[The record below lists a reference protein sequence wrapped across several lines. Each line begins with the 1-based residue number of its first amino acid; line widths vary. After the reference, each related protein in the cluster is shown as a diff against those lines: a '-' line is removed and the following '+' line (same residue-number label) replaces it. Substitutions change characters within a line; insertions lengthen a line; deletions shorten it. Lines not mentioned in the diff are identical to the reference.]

1 MKFSVLLFS
10 IFSFLQVQQAASQE
24 IHARV
29 IDAQTKEPIP
39 YANVVFGE
47 HKGVVTNEEGFFS
60 FTFGQEKPK
69 SIKISSL
76 GYELLE
82 MAPESIHNAVIALSP
97 SAIELKEVFVSNKN
111 LSPREIIEKVKEEV
125 PNNYEQG
132 PGQKRIFYRRSD
144 FTHIK
149 KFNLEVDESTIP
161 GIDQH
166 LMDRITAEMPK
177 HTDSYVEVL
186 GDLYGNYDTQK
197 INFVKVANLYDP
209 SNTRSLEQLTD
220 HLEEL
225 FRKNLKEKSFLK
237 IKSGW
242 FGVKVDED
250 ELEEG
255 MSELEE
261 QKEEKTPEQIAESE
275 AKTKKYLQESTV
287 SGISSMLNNVFWKED
302 ISLNLFEKTRKYE
315 FSLKGYLH
323 LEDATVYVIE
333 FKPKRKADYKGTIYV
348 NTQDY
353 GVHRLDYENVKP
365 LKNFRLLGIS
375 TSDDLHRG
383 KMIFTRNELGKYRLS
398 YLEQEKGETV
408 GIDRPLTIIEKNRHV
423 PGRNKQNEL
432 DMDLDLKLAEVQK
445 TQMLIYDD
453 RPISESE
460 YQALQV
466 KDDFEYR
473 VFKTYNPDFWKGHN
487 IIEPNAA
494 IREFTALKEN

>member
-1 MKFSVLLFS
+1 MKFSVFIFS
-10 IFSFLQVQQAASQE
+10 IFSFLQIQQVTSQE

-29 IDAQTKEPIP
+29 IDDQTKQPIP

-60 FTFGQEKPK
+60 FSFGKEKPE

-82 MAPESIHNAVIALSP
+82 VAPNKIQNAVIALSP
-97 SAIELKEVFVSNKN
+97 SAIELKEVFVSNRN

-125 PNNYEQG
+125 ANNYELG
-132 PGQKRIFYRRSD
+132 SGQKKIFYRESY
-144 FTHIK
+144 FTNIK

-161 GIDQH
+161 GIDQD

-177 HTDSYVEVL
+177 LTDSYKEVL

-197 INFVKVANLYDP
+197 LNILKAANLYDP
-209 SNTRSLEQLTD
+209 KDTRSLEQLTD

-255 MSELEE
+255 MAELEE
-261 QKEEKTPEQIAESE
+261 QKEEKTPEEIAEKKAE
-275 AKTKKYLQESTV
+275 NQKYLQKQAAKNINSLL
-287 SGISSMLNNVFWKED
+287 GNMFWKED
-302 ISLNLFEKTRKYE
+302 INFNLFEKTRKYE
-315 FSLKGYLH
+315 LFLKDYLH
-323 LEDATVYVIE
+323 LDDATVYVIE

-348 NTQDY
+348 NTLDY
-353 GVHRLDYENVKP
+353 GVYRLDYENVKP
-365 LKNFRLLGIS
+365 LKKFRLLGIS

-383 KMIFTRNELGKYRLS
+383 KMIFSRNEEGKYSIS
-398 YLEQEKGETV
+398 YLEQEKGKTI

-432 DMDLDLKLAEVQK
+432 DMDLDLRFGEVEK
-445 TQMLIYDD
+445 TQMLIYEDL
-453 RPISESE
+453 PMSEKDYE
-460 YQALQV
+460 ALQV

-473 VFKTYNPDFWKGHN
+473 VFKTYNSDFWKGHN

-494 IREFTALKEN
+494 IREFTALRDN